1 MDLYVHTTHF
11 RSACGVAGLDPR
23 EARTPR
29 GPRLVAAMLPENC
42 GGNAIH
48 VSASDQH
55 SCVVTDT
62 GDLYTW
68 GTAGEE
74 GGALGH
80 GDNRWQP
87 VAKRVSS
94 LKKVSYQFTASIQM
108 WKAVSSTG
116 SSVYQVVDLMH
127 CTCVVF
133 FVNRRHSSRLRF
145 PGCVGGGSSQ
155 PYHGAPAGVLPSSPT
170 RCLFS
175 HYLLATKCCASQR

>member
-1 MDLYVHTTHF
+1 MRTGHF
-11 RSACGVAGLDPR
+11 CGMAGLDPR
-23 EARTPR
+23 ETRTPR

-42 GGNAIH
+42 GGNAVH

-87 VAKRVSS
+87 VAKRVTS
-94 LKKVSYQFTASIQM
+94 LKKVRYPTFRFTSSIR
-108 WKAVSSTG
+108 SSRELLL
-116 SSVYQVVDLMH
+116 VAACIIH

-133 FVNRRHSSRLRF
+133 SINRRDFSRLRF

-155 PYHGAPAGVLPSSPT
+155 PYLGAPAGVLPFSPT

-175 HYLLATKCCASQR
+175 HYVFATKCCPSQRCR